1 MSKNILNYYRY
12 RRKFG
17 KKIDQ
22 VKHDLSATD
31 SKNVHRDFA
40 WKKRKDNP
48 FLHEEPR
55 QALKKRFA
63 VGIIIACVI
72 GVIALVLYHPFFYIT
87 HISVKGTERI
97 QDEEIKKAILGTVDY
112 KKFLVLPGKSFFV
125 VDVEEIKDVLKSR
138 FPLSTVE
145 VRKTFPHY
153 ISAEVHEKIS
163 TIIYDN
169 GKQYSYI
176 GLDGKIV
183 EVLRAVGADEWHD
196 EVRMVSTTI
205 ATSTVELKQ
214 EIISSEHIIRSE
226 RIKKEMGNYPIVYDK
241 RAVEGTVNSS
251 MLQPETVQQI
261 VTWFQFISSYTD
273 IPFAYITIEDELGDA
288 IIYTTQGW
296 FIKMRFTDIEEQ
308 FEALKLV
315 LGKQVQRDQL
325 RYVDVRYKG
334 KVYWQ

>member
-17 KKIDQ
+17 RKIDQ
-22 VKHDLSATD
+22 VKHDLSTAD
-31 SKNVHRDFA
+31 SKIVHRDFA
-40 WKKRKDNP
+40 WKKRKENP
-48 FLHEEPR
+48 FHYEEPT
-55 QALKKRFA
+55 QAWKKRFA
-63 VGIIIACVI
+63 FGTIIVCFFGVI
-72 GVIALVLYHPFFYIT
+72 GLVLYHPFFYIT
-87 HISVKGTERI
+87 QISVKGTERV
-97 QDEEIKKAILGTVDY
+97 QEEEIKKAILGTVDY

-125 VDVEEIKDVLKSR
+125 VDVEEIKDVLKAR

-153 ISAEVHEKIS
+153 ISAEVREKIS

-183 EVLRAVGADEWHD
+183 EVLRVVGADEWQH

-214 EIISSEHIIRSE
+214 EIVSSKHIIRAE

-241 RAVEGTVNSS
+241 RTVEGTVNSS
-251 MLQPETVQQI
+251 MLQPETVQSV
-261 VTWFQFISSYTD
+261 VTWFQFLSSYTD
-273 IPFAYITIEDELGDA
+273 IPFGYIVIDDELGDA
-288 IIYTTQGW
+288 VIYTTQGW
-296 FIKMRFTDIEEQ
+296 FIKVRFSHIEEQ

-315 LGKQVQRDQL
+315 LGKHAARDQL
-325 RYVDVRYKG
+325 QYIDVRYKG